1 MSASNDFILTRCY
14 QQATIISL
22 LDDMALMKRWMGWAL
37 GQLTAYGN
45 TALHLCVCVL
55 HGGGQTHR
63 DVPGQVS
70 VTVVG
75 VLCFV

>member
-14 QQATIISL
+14 QQDAIISL
-22 LDDMALMKRWMGWAL
+22 LDDMALMRRWMGWAH

-55 HGGGQTHR
+55 LLHGGGQTHR
-63 DVPGQVS
+63 DVSGQVS
-70 VTVVG
+70 VISDQ
-75 VLCFV
+75 

>member
-14 QQATIISL
+14 QQDAIISL

-45 TALHLCVCVL
+45 TALHMCVCAPWW
-55 HGGGQTHR
+55 GADTQGCARTGISDQ
-63 DVPGQVS
+63 
-70 VTVVG
+70 
-75 VLCFV
+75 